1 MPRNIWILSL
11 LLLILSLGLSNC
23 EMEKEKVGQVVAK
36 VNNRPLTEG
45 DIEKEIPTEAKE
57 KVTLDQKRE
66 YVRRWIRNELLYQ
79 EAQKSGIDQQED
91 VKRKIEQI
99 TKDFV
104 VTNFLEKELADSFL
118 ISPEEINKYY
128 EANKEKFVREED
140 EIRASHILVK
150 TREDAEM
157 VRTKLVFLADFARL
171 AREESLDPDTK
182 FRGGDLGYFTR
193 YMLRPE
199 LAEAAFRL
207 NVGNISMPIET
218 EWGFHVIKVTGK
230 KNKGSI
236 RELWEVED
244 LIVNILSGQKR
255 KEVVDRY
262 IQKLEKK
269 YKVIK
274 YDWAIEDTTEKTR

>member
-1 MPRNIWILSL
+1 MSRNIWIFSL
-11 LLLILSLGLSNC
+11 PLLILSLALSNC
-23 EMEKEKVGQVVAK
+23 ERGKENVGEVVAE
-36 VNNRPLTEG
+36 VNNRILTEG

-91 VKRKIEQI
+91 IKRKIEQI
-99 TKDFV
+99 AKDLV
-104 VTNFLEKELADSFL
+104 VTSFLEKEFADSFL
-118 ISPEEINKYY
+118 VSPEEIKKYY
-128 EANKEKFVREED
+128 EENKEKFVRDED

-150 TREDAEM
+150 TRKDAEM
-157 VRTKLVFLADFARL
+157 VRTKLVFQADFARL

-193 YMLRPE
+193 SMLRSE
-199 LAEAAFRL
+199 LAQAAFKL
-207 NVGNISMPIET
+207 NVGNISKPIET
-218 EWGFHVIKVTGK
+218 EWGFHVIKVTDK

-236 RELWEVED
+236 RELWEVEN

-255 KEVVDRY
+255 KAVVDRY
-262 IQKLEKK
+262 IQKLEKE

-274 YDWAIEDTTEKTR
+274 YDWAVEDTTEKTR